1 MINRFLVVV
10 LALAA
15 STVSTFAASTETV
28 CRRDEQRGCFS
39 FQIVGTTYNQQLMV
53 QVSAMSQKQQAKSLG
68 MKVFEGMQSGR
79 YDVSANQ
86 DYVLYL
92 WMDDTYDGVP
102 LPENRIVQTCFTG
115 LDSGEYLAY
124 KPRGLS
130 KAALGGNV
138 PTILA
143 STAGRLGSVHT
154 ALAADCSGG
163 VYEIGPIQDDSI
175 RGRLT
180 KQAAGLPV
188 PYDID
193 VFRHKKIFQLRGH
206 SCRGADDHHPG
217 AARVSTLR
225 RSIPPRAQ

>member
-163 VYEIGPIQDDSI
+163 VGAGWVIPKDVMKHVTFAMICPQFSVAYPFQNVNATQQGIVHTTDEIRWYIQSEWEYV
-175 RGRLT
+175 LS
-180 KQAAGLPV
+180 AA
-188 PYDID
+188 
-193 VFRHKKIFQLRGH
+193 
-206 SCRGADDHHPG
+206 
-217 AARVSTLR
+217 VS
-225 RSIPPRAQ
+225 QQ